1 MGFEANI
8 YVFFFFLQSQY
19 INAIIIII
27 IKAIFSIIICVYI

>member
-27 IKAIFSIIICVYI
+27 KAIFSIIICVYI